1 MPSTLFYKSKPP
13 HAIYFTTSI
22 FIQNQAIYFLNDD
35 IGRAEK
41 RKTFQVGL
49 PCIYAT
55 CCVGSLY
62 HWRLHSKIL
71 FIFMWYQFGS
81 GSDVLKNA
89 FFRVD
94 RSTASLNHRQNIC
107 IKEFALYNIMW
118 CVSHQSVIQRIG
130 LFVKRPYMK
139 VNTQFMRTKYIQR
152 YTNIYLQHKLFT
164 NFKITC
170 RR

>member
-1 MPSTLFYKSKPP
+1 MMRCYCRREYTFHNKGFVLILLWRTKVAAKSVCIYRVGWEIPTARQPRLSKLTLHIICVMFEYFLCKLYLFMPSTLFYKSKPP

-71 FIFMWYQFGS
+71 FIFMWY
-81 GSDVLKNA
+81 
-89 FFRVD
+89 
-94 RSTASLNHRQNIC
+94 
-107 IKEFALYNIMW
+107 
-118 CVSHQSVIQRIG
+118 
-130 LFVKRPYMK
+130 
-139 VNTQFMRTKYIQR
+139 
-152 YTNIYLQHKLFT
+152 
-164 NFKITC
+164 
-170 RR
+170 